1 MFSIFG
7 KNQSSKNGQAPNTTA
22 TATKPNEDVLIELKG
37 IQKEFKTDAGPF
49 LALKGIDLKIKSGEF
64 VGVIGKSGSGK
75 STMINM
81 ITGIDRPTAGEV
93 WVNNTPIHK
102 FSENQM
108 AKWRGV
114 NMGVVFQFFQLLPT
128 LTVIENVMLPMD
140 FGNKYSPSER
150 REKAMD
156 ILALMDVETQA
167 NKLPTMISGGQQ
179 QRVAIARALANDP
192 PIIVA
197 DEPTGNLDSKTAAQ
211 VFDLFQKLVEQ
222 GKTFLMVTHDDDL
235 AGQLSRVITIADG
248 LLDHE
253 DNRPM
258 QTIVPVAKV
267 EEPATSKNGATPKPV
282 AKSDASNGKTAK
294 PAVKAEPKTETKS
307 AKAAKLEEVS

>member
-1 MFSIFG
+1 MLNFFG
-7 KNQSSKNGQAPNTTA
+7 RNQSSDTGHNTNGHSSNGHSQNGHAPSSS
-22 TATKPNEDVLIELKG
+22 PEDYLIELKG

-49 LALKGIDLKIKSGEF
+49 LALKGIDLKIKPGEF

-81 ITGIDRPTAGEV
+81 ITGIDRPTDGEV
-93 WVNNTPIHK
+93 WVNGTPIHK

-128 LTVIENVMLPMD
+128 LTVVENVMLPMD
-140 FGNKYSPSER
+140 FGNKYSARDR

-156 ILALMDVETQA
+156 ILALMDVDNQA
-167 NKLPTMISGGQQ
+167 HKLPTMISGGQQ

-235 AGQLSRVITIADG
+235 ADQLSRVITITDG

-253 DNRPM
+253 DMRPV
-258 QTIVPVAKV
+258 QRIRPTATGEHKAVK
-267 EEPATSKNGATPKPV
+267 PATSKEQPR
-282 AKSDASNGKTAK
+282 
-294 PAVKAEPKTETKS
+294 
-307 AKAAKLEEVS
+307 LEEVS